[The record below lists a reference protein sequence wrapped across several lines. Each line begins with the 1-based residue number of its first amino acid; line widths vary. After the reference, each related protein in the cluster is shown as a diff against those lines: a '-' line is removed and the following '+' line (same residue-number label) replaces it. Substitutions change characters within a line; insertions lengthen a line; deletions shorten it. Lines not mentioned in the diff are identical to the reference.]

1 MTDAPTWP
9 GVTEYLYQAASLGC
23 PNSGGTWMVPLGF
36 RPTYSSRELT
46 PMAGMSME
54 TGSERGRDR
63 PLLPGALLPEALL
76 PGVETW
82 PGVLAG
88 AIVPAAAGEGWG
100 ACCCGRMA
108 RAIKIPPPMMSTA
121 ATTAPV
127 RPRPVRRWR

>member
-46 PMAGMSME
+46 PMAGMSMA

-63 PLLPGALLPEALL
+63 AVLPGAPLLPGA
-76 PGVETW
+76 ETW

-100 ACCCGRMA
+100 ACRCGRTA
-108 RAIKIPPPMMSTA
+108 RAIKIPPPMMSNA
-121 ATTAPV
+121 ATTAYV
-127 RPRPVRRWR
+127 RSSLMK